1 MPWEQK
7 RVEDKRRELIE
18 AYEDGA
24 SMTELCRQFE
34 VSRKTAYKWYKR
46 YLTLGPEEG
55 LKDLSKA
62 PHHPARVFIDKQIEM
77 AIDLKLRKPYW
88 GPKKILNR
96 LNKYY
101 PEMDWPSRAWL
112 YEVFKERHLVI
123 PRRFRRRVPAT
134 HPLGEVNNSNDVW
147 MADFKGWFMTQDHTK
162 CEPITITDGH
172 SRYLIRCRHMPKKS
186 AEHVWPIFEEAFKEY
201 GLPNRIRTDNG
212 PPFGSMGAGRLT
224 RLSVNI
230 IKAGVMPEW
239 INPGHP
245 EENGRHERF
254 HLTMKQA
261 IASPP
266 SRSLREQLIR
276 MQRFQEEY
284 NYERPHE
291 ALDMRTPAES
301 YYQSP
306 RKWDGVLREP
316 EYDTKTEM
324 VRKVCQSGCIW
335 LKQKEYYIGQ
345 TLTGEYV
352 GLKEVADG
360 EYEVHYG
367 AVTLGKITE
376 GLEMKRPK
384 MQPKKIVRR
393 G

>member
-1 MPWEQK
+1 MPWEFK
-7 RVEDKRRELIE
+7 KVEDKRKELIE
-18 AYEDGA
+18 AYESGA
-24 SMTELCRQFE
+24 SMTQLCKQFQ

-46 YLTLGPEEG
+46 YLMRGPEEG

-62 PHHPARVFIDKQIEM
+62 PHHPVRVFIDNQIDM
-77 AIDLKLRKPYW
+77 AIDLKLKKPYW
-88 GPKKILNR
+88 GPKKILSN
-96 LNKYY
+96 LGKHH
-101 PEMDWPSRAWL
+101 PELDWPSRAWL
-112 YEVFKERHLVI
+112 YEVFKDKNLVT
-123 PRRFRRRVPAT
+123 PRRLRRKVPAT
-134 HPLGEVNNSNDVW
+134 HPLGDVNNSNDVW

-172 SRYLIRCRHMPKKS
+172 TRYLIACKHMSKKS
-186 AEHVWPIFEEAFKEY
+186 VEYVWPIFEEAFKEY

-212 PPFGSMGAGRLT
+212 PPFGSIGAGRLT
-224 RLSVNI
+224 QLSINL
-230 IKAGVMPEW
+230 IKAGVVPEW

-266 SRSLREQLIR
+266 AKDLREQLMR
-276 MQRFQEEY
+276 MKSFQEEY

-291 ALDMRTPAES
+291 ALDMGTPAES
-301 YYQSP
+301 YYKSQ
-306 RKWDGVLREP
+306 RKWDGTLREP
-316 EYDTKTEM
+316 EYDTKTEI
-324 VRKVCQSGCIW
+324 VRKVCQSGCVW
-335 LKQKEYYIGQ
+335 LKQGEYYIGQ

-352 GLKEVADG
+352 GLKEVAEG

-367 AVTLGKITE
+367 PVVLGKITE
-376 GLEMKRPK
+376 GKKMQKPK
-384 MQPKKIVRR
+384 MKPKKIVRR